1 MENANT
7 EKNEKSYSY
16 QHIEQWTKE
25 EVRQWTTEV
34 VKIDQKHAE
43 ILFNQDVTGFTLKV
57 MTKADFVEM
66 GIPHGPALQIMYF
79 LKNHDILAQGSDQAV
94 EQEGS
99 EQSLDGEGKDGEI
112 AEKECKKK
120 YGSFNSS
127 ILQDSKMGPIEDKK
141 AMKSAD
147 KENVSEKPLSSSQ
160 HPTGKMCMPY
170 PFDNFSDGTRYTQYN
185 ILNVPETGP
194 LNLIDPAHEFKLLT
208 NTEKALEEDIMMK
221 FSNEVFRFAAA
232 CMNSRTNGT
241 IHFGVSDNPHGE
253 IEGIKV
259 TKKDVYIDHLNTLIG
274 KYFNKQHI
282 SIAKACIRQPRFVEV
297 LLQNGTPS
305 DMFVIEIDVVPKHF
319 ICDTKYFCTNTYE
332 YKSKSWK
339 EAVFIR
345 DGASS
350 KNIQNTKEFKTFKH
364 TLTSLAESRKR
375 AEEEYNLKQK
385 KSMNEGLKLASLL
398 TGNRDSLDS
407 SYYDYYILVTNKCH
421 PSQTLH
427 LDFLQEI
434 KWFAV
439 LDFDFESEMNGVFK
453 TYKKNRNAKHYFP
466 DYYENKVDSISEQ
479 AEKLKL
485 HQETNWIF
493 CNGGSD
499 FKGNNKLPLDPTSWL
514 RDRAAGVRKMISFLS
529 HKDVKQ
535 NGKFLIVFLLLSTVE
550 DSVDP
555 LTETFMSFYQEL
567 KGLEYIVCICI
578 GAGTYQRWKDLL
590 HARGISEEAL
600 SNNCVSNLTL
610 EMVNGTIIKLNSV
623 TQSSERLLPSVG
635 HSTIL
640 LKKKED
646 SMAALEILCENEC
659 KDTGIE
665 KNADKFQN
673 FLKKREE
680 DFYRGGKVSWWNF
693 YFSSENYTSDFIR
706 RDSYEKLE
714 HLILSSSNSAN
725 QSPVKI
731 INLYHH
737 PGCGGTTLAM
747 HILWDLRKRF
757 RCAVLKNKPSDFGT
771 QLTTLLTC
779 GANDDTGYL
788 PVLLLVD
795 DFEEQENV
803 YFLQKE
809 IQAAITEKCIRYVT
823 PLVIILNCMRSQNP
837 DESSTINSLNSIS
850 LKHMLSEKEQ
860 RAFDQKL
867 KYIEKVHPNPDNF
880 YSFMIMKKNFDSQ
893 YIKNVVKHTLHN
905 LNTASKPA
913 QLVCYLTLLNSYV
926 KTSTVSISLCEE
938 FLGINSQEIGCSKDK
953 LIEKMGICSN
963 ILIYDQ
969 VHEYTRYKGLRIIH
983 PLIASHCLTEL
994 KLTYDLPKSEI
1005 TLQLLKEDLFY
1016 KTSLKQDKLI
1026 RDIQTLLITRQRK
1039 EHGDESDTLFSP
1051 LIEAIHREEKRG
1063 NVEYV
1068 LKQASARF
1076 EQNGYICQALARY
1089 FYIKERNFDSALY
1102 WAKAAKQRAQH
1113 NSYISDTVGQVFKSK
1128 LKYHVECKA
1137 KSAVLTAEELKYLLE
1152 LAENASQAFRESQ
1165 WQAENADNEQY
1176 LQHQKLKRKFQMY
1189 NTAGYQGEIETGLY
1203 VIDVL
1208 WHVPFFSKKDLQ
1220 CRKNMT
1226 KYLSGNSVLNVDNP
1240 NTERE
1245 MVKVLEHHSS
1255 FLCNL
1260 RSRLKRAFDF
1270 FEDYF
1275 VFFKTQTNEKEIVDT
1290 KLYEKVQERFT
1301 KYIEIF
1307 CNFSFELLKS
1317 KQVSK
1322 WPMSQYIEA
1331 YRDTLEASKAGS
1343 FSGILEYLY
1352 RNHRNADREIEDIVE
1367 AYAFLCEENAQA
1379 TLKDKQNLIL
1389 ANVVLNCIKPKS
1401 TKLYPS
1407 KVLRSLLLSILQ
1419 EVEPTSQRVE
1429 PFFLASLL
1437 LWPQDRKQ
1445 LNEDSRKMETFVKC
1459 LSESFKELYGTLHR
1473 SRQPLALFYLAK
1485 GSGLNRFVHKGKIDQ
1500 LFSSLSEQELNSLW
1514 QSGNI
1519 WKEKAVQDLLLPL
1532 DGRAEG
1538 KVIYVDYGSNETFRI
1553 PVQPVPSCLLKNG
1566 PNIERVSFYLGFSI
1580 AGLLAYNTQSLS
1592 LKQ

>member
-1 MENANT
+1 MENTNA
-7 EKNEKSYSY
+7 EKKEKSHSY
-16 QHIEQWTKE
+16 QHIGQWTKE
-25 EVRQWTTEV
+25 EVKQWATEV
-34 VKIDQKHAE
+34 IKIDQKYAE
-43 ILFNQDVTGFTLKV
+43 ILFKQAVTGSSLKLA
-57 MTKADFVEM
+57 TKADFVDM
-66 GIPHGPALQIMYF
+66 GIPHGPALEIIDF
-79 LKNHDILAQGSDQAV
+79 LKKHDILAQGSNQAV
-94 EQEGS
+94 EQEGT
-99 EQSLDGEGKDGEI
+99 EQSLDEGEDGEI
-112 AEKECKKK
+112 AKKECKKK
-120 YGSFNSS
+120 YQSLYSS
-127 ILQDSKMGPIEDKK
+127 ILHDSKTEPIEDKK
-141 AMKSAD
+141 AMKPAD
-147 KENVSEKPLSSSQ
+147 EQNASEKPLSSSQ

-170 PFDNFSDGTRYTQYN
+170 PFDNFSDGTRYIQYN

-241 IHFGVSDNPHGE
+241 IHFGVRDNPHGE
-253 IEGIKV
+253 IEGIEV
-259 TKKDVYIDHLNTLIG
+259 TKKEAYVDHFNKFIG
-274 KYFNKQHI
+274 KYFISNYT

-305 DMFVIEIDVVPKHF
+305 HRFVIEIDVVPSH
-319 ICDTKYFCTNTYE
+319 CHCGTKYFCTNTYE
-332 YKSKSWK
+332 YDSKCWIK
-339 EAVFIR
+339 TVFIR

-350 KNIQNTKEFKTFKH
+350 KNIKKTKEFETFKG
-364 TLTSLAESRKR
+364 TLTSLADSRKR
-375 AEEEYNLKQK
+375 AEEEHNLKQK
-385 KSMNEGLKLASLL
+385 KSMNEGLKLVSLL

-421 PSQTLH
+421 PSQTSH

-439 LDFDFESEMNGVFK
+439 LDFDSESEMNGVFK
-453 TYKKNRNAKHYFP
+453 TYKKNRNAKPHFP
-466 DYYENKVDSISEQ
+466 DYYENKVGSASEQ

-499 FKGNNKLPLDPTSWL
+499 FKGNNELPLDPTSWQ

-535 NGKFLIVFLLLSTVE
+535 SGKFLIVFLLLSTVE
-550 DSVDP
+550 DPADP
-555 LTETFMSFYQEL
+555 LTETFMTFYQEL
-567 KGLEYIVCICI
+567 KGLEYIVSICI

-600 SNNCVSNLTL
+600 SYKCVSNLTL
-610 EMVNGTIIKLNSV
+610 QMVNGTIIKLKSM
-623 TQSSERLLPSVG
+623 THSSERLLPSVG
-635 HSTIL
+635 HSTVL

-659 KDTGIE
+659 KNTGIE
-665 KNADKFQN
+665 EDADKFKN
-673 FLKKREE
+673 FLKEREE

-693 YFSSENYTSDFIR
+693 YFASENYTSDFIR

-714 HLILSSSNSAN
+714 HLIVSSFNSAN

-747 HILWDLRKRF
+747 HILWDLRKQF
-757 RCAVLKNKPSDFGT
+757 RCAVLKNKQSDLGT

-779 GANDDTGYL
+779 GANNDTGYL

-795 DFEEQENV
+795 DFEEEESI

-809 IQAAITEKCIRYVT
+809 IQAAIIEKCIPYVN

-837 DESSTINSLNSIS
+837 DENSRINSSNSIS
-850 LKHMLSEKEQ
+850 LKHILSEKEQ

-867 KYIEKVHPNPDNF
+867 KYIEKVHQNPDNF
-880 YSFMIMKKNFDSQ
+880 YAFMIMKKNFDTQ
-893 YIKNVVKHTLHN
+893 YIKKVVKNTLHN
-905 LNTASKPA
+905 LNTASKEA
-913 QLVCYLTLLNSYV
+913 QLVCYLTLLNAYV
-926 KTSTVSISLCEE
+926 RTSTVSISLCEE
-938 FLGINSQEIGCSKDK
+938 FLGINSREIGCSKDK
-953 LIEKMGICSN
+953 LIEKMKICSN

-1005 TLQLLKEDLFY
+1005 TLHLLKEDLFY
-1016 KTSLKQDKLI
+1016 KSSLKQDKLI
-1026 RDIQTLLITRQRK
+1026 RDTQTLLITRQRK

-1051 LIEAIHREEKRG
+1051 LIEAIHREEKSG
-1063 NVEYV
+1063 NVECV

-1076 EQNGYICQALARY
+1076 EQNAYICQALARY
-1089 FYIKERNFDSALY
+1089 FYIKERKFDSALY
-1102 WAKAAKQRAQH
+1102 WAKAAKQRAPH
-1113 NSYISDTVGQVFKSK
+1113 NSYISDTLGQVFKNK
-1128 LKYHVECKA
+1128 LRTAESKA
-1137 KSAVLTAEELKYLLE
+1137 KSAVLRAEELEYLLE
-1152 LAENASQAFRESQ
+1152 LAQNASNAFRESQ
-1165 WQAENADNEQY
+1165 QQAENAGNEQY
-1176 LQHQKLKRKFQMY
+1176 SHHQKFKRKFETY

-1208 WHVPFFSKKDLQ
+1208 RQVPFFRKDLQ
-1220 CRKNMT
+1220 CRKNMI
-1226 KYLSGNSVLNVDNP
+1226 KYLSGNTDLAVDN
-1240 NTERE
+1240 TEGE
-1245 MVKVLEHHSS
+1245 MVKVLECYTS

-1275 VFFKTQTNEKEIVDT
+1275 VFFKTQTNEKEVVDA

-1301 KYIEIF
+1301 KYKEIF
-1307 CNFSFELLKS
+1307 CDFSFEQLKS
-1317 KQVSK
+1317 QQVSK
-1322 WPMSQYIEA
+1322 WPMSQHIKA
-1331 YRDTLEASKAGS
+1331 YRDTVEASKAGS
-1343 FSGILEYLY
+1343 FSGILEYLH
-1352 RNHRNADREIEDIVE
+1352 RNHRNDDGEIEDIVE

-1389 ANVVLNCIKPKS
+1389 ANVVLNCIKPITANLYS
-1401 TKLYPS
+1401 KLE
-1407 KVLRSLLLSILQ
+1407 SLLLNILQ
-1419 EVEPTSQRVE
+1419 EVEPTSHCVE
-1429 PFFLASLL
+1429 PFFLASLFF
-1437 LWPQDRKQ
+1437 WPQNIKQ
-1445 LNEDSRKMETFVKC
+1445 LNEESSKMETFVRR

-1473 SRQPLALFYLAK
+1473 SRQPVALFYLAK

-1500 LFSSLSEQELNSLW
+1500 LFRSLSEQDLNSLW

-1519 WKEKAVQDLLLPL
+1519 WKEQAVQDLLLPL
-1532 DGRAEG
+1532 HGRAEG
-1538 KVIYVDYGSNETFRI
+1538 KVIYIDYGSNETFRI

-1566 PNIERVSFYLGFSI
+1566 PNIERVSFYLAFSI

-1592 LKQ
+1592 LRQ

>member
-1 MENANT
+1 MENENT
-7 EKNEKSYSY
+7 GKKEKSHSD
-16 QHIEQWTKE
+16 QHFEQWTKE
-25 EVRQWTTEV
+25 EVKQWATEV
-34 VKIDQKHAE
+34 VKIDQKYAE
-43 ILFNQDVTGFTLKV
+43 ILFNQDVTGFTLKL

-79 LKNHDILAQGSDQAV
+79 LKEHHILDKGSNQAV
-94 EQEGS
+94 EQEGTK
-99 EQSLDGEGKDGEI
+99 QSLDGEREDREI
-112 AEKECKKK
+112 AKKECKKK
-120 YGSFNSS
+120 YESFNSS
-127 ILQDSKMGPIEDKK
+127 ILQDSKTEPTGDKN
-141 AMKSAD
+141 AMKSVD
-147 KENVSEKPLSSSQ
+147 KEDVSEKPLPSSQ

-194 LNLIDPAHEFKLLT
+194 LNLIDPAHEFKLFT
-208 NTEKALEEDIMMK
+208 DTEKALEEDIMMK

-241 IHFGVSDNPHGE
+241 IHFGVRDNPHGE

-259 TKKDVYIDHLNTLIG
+259 TKKEAYIDHFNKFIG
-274 KYFNKQHI
+274 KYFNVKYL

-297 LLQNGTPS
+297 LLQNGIPS
-305 DMFVIEIDVVPKHF
+305 HMFVIEIDVVPKHF

-332 YKSKSWK
+332 YKSKRWQK
-339 EAVFIR
+339 AVFIR

-350 KNIQNTKEFKTFKH
+350 KNIQNTKAFETFKG
-364 TLTSLAESRKR
+364 TLTSLADSRKR
-375 AEEEYNLKQK
+375 AEEEYTLKQK
-385 KSMNEGLKLASLL
+385 KSMDEGLKLVSLL

-407 SYYDYYILVTNKCH
+407 SYYDYYILVTNKCN

-439 LDFDFESEMNGVFK
+439 LDFDFESERNGVFK
-453 TYKKNRNAKHYFP
+453 TYKKNRNAKLHFP
-466 DYYENKVDSISEQ
+466 DYYENEVGSVSEQ
-479 AEKLKL
+479 AKKLKL

-499 FKGNNKLPLDPTSWL
+499 FKGNNELPLDPTLWQ

-535 NGKFLIVFLLLSTVE
+535 SGKFLIVFLLLSTVE
-550 DSVDP
+550 DSGDP
-555 LTETFMSFYQEL
+555 LTETFMTFYQEL
-567 KGLEYIVCICI
+567 KGLEYMVCICI

-590 HARGISEEAL
+590 HARGIREEAL
-600 SNNCVSNLTL
+600 SNKCVSNLTL
-610 EMVNGTIIKLNSV
+610 EMVNGTIIKLKSE

-640 LKKKED
+640 LRKTED

-665 KNADKFQN
+665 KDADKFKN
-673 FLKKREE
+673 FLKEREE
-680 DFYRGGKVSWWNF
+680 VFYRGGKVSWWNF

-714 HLILSSSNSAN
+714 HLIVSSSKSAN

-747 HILWDLRKRF
+747 HTLWDLRKRF
-757 RCAVLKNKPSDFGT
+757 RCAVLKNKPSDFGN

-779 GANDDTGYL
+779 GANNNTGYL

-795 DFEEQENV
+795 DFEDQENV
-803 YFLQKE
+803 YSLQKD
-809 IQAAITEKCIRYVT
+809 IQMAITEKCIQYLT

-837 DESSTINSLNSIS
+837 DECSTINLLNSIS

-867 KYIEKVHPNPDNF
+867 KYIEKVHSNPDNF
-880 YSFMIMKKNFDSQ
+880 YSFMIMKKNFDPQ
-893 YIKNVVKHTLHN
+893 YIKNVVKNTLHN
-905 LNTASKPA
+905 LNTDSKPA

-926 KTSTVSISLCEE
+926 RTSTVSISLCEE
-938 FLGINSQEIGCSKDK
+938 FLGINSQEIGYSKDK

-963 ILIYDQ
+963 IVIYHQ
-969 VHEYTRYKGLRIIH
+969 VHEYARYKGLRIIH

-994 KLTYDLPKSEI
+994 KLTYDLHKSEI
-1005 TLQLLKEDLFY
+1005 TLKLLKEDLFY
-1016 KTSLKQDKLI
+1016 KTSLKHDKLI

-1051 LIEAIHREEKRG
+1051 LIEAIHREEKCDS
-1063 NVEYV
+1063 VEYV
-1068 LKQASARF
+1068 LKQASTRF
-1076 EQNGYICQALARY
+1076 EQNSYICQALARY
-1089 FYIKERNFDSALY
+1089 FYIKERNFDSALW
-1102 WAKAAKQRAQH
+1102 WAKEAKRKAPH
-1113 NSYISDTVGQVFKSK
+1113 NSYISDTLGQVFKSK
-1128 LKYHVECKA
+1128 LRYCVECKA
-1137 KSAVLTAEELKYLLE
+1137 KSTVLTAEELKYLLE

-1165 WQAENADNEQY
+1165 RQTEDACLQANADNEQY
-1176 LQHQKLKRKFQMY
+1176 LQHLKLKRKFQTY

-1220 CRKNMT
+1220 CRKNMK

-1245 MVKVLEHHSS
+1245 IFKVLERYSS
-1255 FLCNL
+1255 FLCSL

-1275 VFFKTQTNEKEIVDT
+1275 VFFKTQTNEKEIVDA
-1290 KLYEKVQERFT
+1290 KLYKKVQECFT
-1301 KYIEIF
+1301 KYTEIF
-1307 CNFSFELLKS
+1307 CDFTFEE
-1317 KQVSK
+1317 QVSK
-1322 WPMSQYIEA
+1322 CPMSLRIEA
-1331 YRDTLEASKAGS
+1331 YRGTMEAHKADS
-1343 FSGILEYLY
+1343 FSGILEYLQ
-1352 RNHRNADREIEDIVE
+1352 RNHSNADREIEDIVE
-1367 AYAFLCEENAQA
+1367 AYTFLYENAQA

-1401 TKLYPS
+1401 AKLHPPMM
-1407 KVLRSLLLSILQ
+1407 LRSLLLSILQ
-1419 EVEPTSQRVE
+1419 EVEPTSQCVE

-1437 LWPQDRKQ
+1437 FWPQYRKQ
-1445 LNEDSRKMETFVKC
+1445 LNEHSRKMETFVRR
-1459 LSESFKELYGTLHR
+1459 LSESFKELYGTLHC

-1485 GSGLNRFVHKGKIDQ
+1485 GSSLNRFVHKGKIDQ

-1519 WKEKAVQDLLLPL
+1519 WKEQAVQDLLLPL

-1538 KVIYVDYGSNETFRI
+1538 KDIYIDYGSNEIFRI
-1553 PVQPVPSCLLKNG
+1553 PVQPVPSCVLKNG

-1580 AGLLAYNTQSLS
+1580 AGLLAYNTQSL
-1592 LKQ
+1592 

>member
-1 MENANT
+1 MENANA
-7 EKNEKSYSY
+7 EKKEKSHSY

-25 EVRQWTTEV
+25 EVKQWATEV
-34 VKIDQKHAE
+34 VKIDQKYAE
-43 ILFNQDVTGFTLKV
+43 ILFNQAVTGSSLKLA
-57 MTKADFVEM
+57 TKADFVDM
-66 GIPHGPALQIMYF
+66 GIPHGPALAIMHF
-79 LKNHDILAQGSDQAV
+79 LKKHDILARGSDQAV
-94 EQEGS
+94 EQEGT
-99 EQSLDGEGKDGEI
+99 EQSLDGEGEDGEI
-112 AEKECKKK
+112 AKKECKKK
-120 YGSFNSS
+120 YQSFNSS
-127 ILQDSKMGPIEDKK
+127 ILQDSKTEPIEDKK
-141 AMKSAD
+141 AMKPAD
-147 KENVSEKPLSSSQ
+147 KENVSEKPPSSSQ
-160 HPTGKMCMPY
+160 HPTGKMCMPH
-170 PFDNFSDGTRYTQYN
+170 PFDNFSDGTRYIQYN

-221 FSNEVFRFAAA
+221 FCNEVFRFAAA

-241 IHFGVSDNPHGE
+241 IHFGVRDNPHGE
-253 IEGIKV
+253 IEGIEV
-259 TKKDVYIDHLNTLIG
+259 TKKEAYVDHFNKLIG
-274 KYFNKQHI
+274 KYFDKYYI
-282 SIAKACIRQPRFVEV
+282 SIAKACIREPRFVEV

-305 DMFVIEIDVVPKHF
+305 HRFVIEIDVVPNH
-319 ICDTKYFCTNTYE
+319 CNCGTKYFCTKTYE
-332 YKSKSWK
+332 YDSKSWK
-339 EAVFIR
+339 NTVFIR

-350 KNIQNTKEFKTFKH
+350 KNIENTKEFDTFKG
-364 TLTSLAESRKR
+364 TLTFLADSRKR
-375 AEEEYNLKQK
+375 AEEKYNLKQK
-385 KSMNEGLKLASLL
+385 KSMNEGLKLVSLL
-398 TGNRDSLDS
+398 TGNRDSLDG

-421 PSQTLH
+421 PSQTSH

-439 LDFDFESEMNGVFK
+439 LDFDSESEMNGVLK
-453 TYKKNRNAKHYFP
+453 TYKNNRNAKLHFP
-466 DYYENKVDSISEQ
+466 DYFENKVGSVSEQ
-479 AEKLKL
+479 AGKLKL

-499 FKGNNKLPLDPTSWL
+499 FKGNNELPLDPTSWQ

-535 NGKFLIVFLLLSTVE
+535 SGKFLTVFLLLSTVE
-550 DSVDP
+550 DPADP
-555 LTETFMSFYQEL
+555 LTETFMTFYQEL
-567 KGLEYIVCICI
+567 KGLEYMVCICI
-578 GAGTYQRWKDLL
+578 GADTYQRWKDLL

-600 SNNCVSNLTL
+600 SEKCVSNLTL
-610 EMVNGTIIKLNSV
+610 QMVNGTIIKLTSM
-623 TQSSERLLPSVG
+623 THSSERLLPSVG

-640 LKKKED
+640 IKKEED

-665 KNADKFQN
+665 EDADKFKN
-673 FLKKREE
+673 FLKEREE

-714 HLILSSSNSAN
+714 HLIVSSFNSAN

-757 RCAVLKNKPSDFGT
+757 RCAVLKDKKSDFGT

-779 GANDDTGYL
+779 GANNNTGYL

-795 DFEEQENV
+795 DFEEEDYV

-809 IQAAITEKCIRYVT
+809 IQAAITEKCIPYVN

-837 DESSTINSLNSIS
+837 DENARINSSNSIS
-850 LKHMLSEKEQ
+850 LKHILSEKEQ

-867 KYIEKVHPNPDNF
+867 KYIEKVHQNPDNF
-880 YSFMIMKKNFDSQ
+880 YSFMIMKKNFDPQ
-893 YIKNVVKHTLHN
+893 YIKKVVKNTLHN
-905 LNTASKPA
+905 LNTASKEA
-913 QLVCYLTLLNSYV
+913 QLVCYLTLLNAYV
-926 KTSTVSISLCEE
+926 RTSTVSISLCEE
-938 FLGINSQEIGCSKDK
+938 FLGINSREIGCSKDK
-953 LIEKMGICSN
+953 LIEKMKICSN

-969 VHEYTRYKGLRIIH
+969 VHEYLTYKGLRVIH

-1005 TLQLLKEDLFY
+1005 TLQLLKEDSFY
-1016 KTSLKQDKLI
+1016 KTSSQQDKLT

-1051 LIEAIHREEKRG
+1051 LIEAIHREEKSD
-1063 NVEYV
+1063 NVECV

-1089 FYIKERNFDSALY
+1089 FYIKERKFDPALY

-1113 NSYISDTVGQVFKSK
+1113 NSYISDTLGQVFKSK
-1128 LKYHVECKA
+1128 LRYYAERKA
-1137 KSAVLTAEELKYLLE
+1137 KSAVLTAEELEYLLE
-1152 LAENASQAFRESQ
+1152 LAQNASQAFRESQ
-1165 WQAENADNEQY
+1165 QQAENAHNEKY
-1176 LQHQKLKRKFQMY
+1176 SRHQKFKRKFETY

-1203 VIDVL
+1203 VIDIL
-1208 WHVPFFSKKDLQ
+1208 WQVPFFKKKDLQ

-1226 KYLSGNSVLNVDNP
+1226 KYLSGNSDLNVDNP
-1240 NTERE
+1240 NTKSEIF
-1245 MVKVLEHHSS
+1245 KVLERYSS

-1275 VFFKTQTNEKEIVDT
+1275 VFFKTQVNEKEVVDA
-1290 KLYEKVQERFT
+1290 KLYEKVQERFA
-1301 KYIEIF
+1301 KYKEIF
-1307 CNFSFELLKS
+1307 CDFSFEQLKS

-1322 WPMSQYIEA
+1322 WPMSLHIEA
-1331 YRDTLEASKAGS
+1331 YRDTVEASKAGS
-1343 FSGILEYLY
+1343 FSGILEYLH
-1352 RNHRNADREIEDIVE
+1352 RNHRNADREIEDVVE
-1367 AYAFLCEENAQA
+1367 AYTFLCEENAQA
-1379 TLKDKQNLIL
+1379 TQQDKQNFIL

-1401 TKLYPS
+1401 PKLYP
-1407 KVLRSLLLSILQ
+1407 KKLKSLLQNILQ
-1419 EVEPTSQRVE
+1419 EVEPTSQCVE

-1437 LWPQDRKQ
+1437 FWPQNVKQ
-1445 LNEDSRKMETFVKC
+1445 LNEDSSKMETFVGR
-1459 LSESFKELYGTLHR
+1459 LNESFKELYGTLHR
-1473 SRQPLALFYLAK
+1473 SRQPVALFYLAK

-1500 LFSSLSEQELNSLW
+1500 LFVSHSEQDLNSLW

-1519 WKEKAVQDLLLPL
+1519 WKEQAVQDLLLPL
-1532 DGRAEG
+1532 HGRTED
-1538 KVIYVDYGSNETFRI
+1538 KIIYIDYGSNETFRI
-1553 PVQPVPSCLLKNG
+1553 PVQPVPSCISKNG
-1566 PNIERVSFYLGFSI
+1566 PNVERVSFYLGFSI
-1580 AGLLAYNTQSLS
+1580 AGLLAYNTQSL
-1592 LKQ
+1592 

>member
-7 EKNEKSYSY
+7 EKNEKSHSY

-25 EVRQWTTEV
+25 EVKQWATED
-34 VKIDQKHAE
+34 VKIDQKYAE
-43 ILFNQDVTGFTLKV
+43 ILFNQDVTGFTLKL
-57 MTKADFVEM
+57 MNKADFVEM
-66 GIPHGPALQIMYF
+66 GIPHGPALQIVYF
-79 LKNHDILAQGSDQAV
+79 LKKHDILGKGSNQAV
-94 EQEGS
+94 EQEGT
-99 EQSLDGEGKDGEI
+99 EQSLDGEEDGEI
-112 AEKECKKK
+112 AKKECKKK

-127 ILQDSKMGPIEDKK
+127 ILQDSKREPIEDKK

-208 NTEKALEEDIMMK
+208 NTEKALEEEIMMK

-241 IHFGVSDNPHGE
+241 IHFGVHDNPHGE

-259 TKKDVYIDHLNTLIG
+259 TKKEAYVAHLNKFIG
-274 KYFNKQHI
+274 KYFNEQYT
-282 SIAKACIRQPRFVEV
+282 SIAKACIREPRFVEV
-297 LLQNGTPS
+297 LLQNGAPS
-305 DMFVIEIDVVPKHF
+305 QRFVIEIDVVPKHCF
-319 ICDTKYFCTNTYE
+319 CDTKYFCTNTYE

-339 EAVFIR
+339 KAVFIR

-350 KNIQNTKEFKTFKH
+350 KNIQNTKEFETFKG
-364 TLTSLAESRKR
+364 TLAPLADSRKR
-375 AEEEYNLKQK
+375 VEEEYNLKQK
-385 KSMNEGLKLASLL
+385 KSMNEGLKLVSLL

-421 PSQTLH
+421 PSQTSH

-453 TYKKNRNAKHYFP
+453 TYKKNRNAKLHFP
-466 DYYENKVDSISEQ
+466 DHYENKVGSVSEQ

-499 FKGNNKLPLDPTSWL
+499 FKGNNELPLDPASWQ

-535 NGKFLIVFLLLSTVE
+535 SGKFLIVFLLLSTVE
-550 DSVDP
+550 DSADP
-555 LTETFMSFYQEL
+555 ITETFMAFYQEL
-567 KGLEYIVCICI
+567 KGLEYMVCICI

-590 HARGISEEAL
+590 QARSISEEAL
-600 SNNCVSNLTL
+600 SNKCVSNLTL
-610 EMVNGTIIKLNSV
+610 QMVNGTIIKLKSV

-635 HSTIL
+635 HSTVL
-640 LKKKED
+640 LKKQED

-665 KNADKFQN
+665 KDADKFKN
-673 FLKKREE
+673 FQKEREE

-714 HLILSSSNSAN
+714 HLIVSSSNSVN

-757 RCAVLKNKPSDFGT
+757 RCAVLKNKPTDFGT

-795 DFEEQENV
+795 DFEDQENV

-837 DESSTINSLNSIS
+837 DESSTINFLNSVS
-850 LKHMLSEKEQ
+850 LKHKLSEKEQ

-867 KYIEKVHPNPDNF
+867 KCIEKVHTNPDNF
-880 YSFMIMKKNFDSQ
+880 YSFMIMKKNFDQQ
-893 YIKNVVKHTLHN
+893 YIEKVVKNTLHN
-905 LNTASKPA
+905 LNTASKSA

-926 KTSTVSISLCEE
+926 RTSTVSISLCEE

-969 VHEYTRYKGLRIIH
+969 VHEYGRYKGLRIIH

-1016 KTSLKQDKLI
+1016 ETSLKQDKLI

-1051 LIEAIHREEKRG
+1051 LIEAIHREEKCG
-1063 NVEYV
+1063 NVESV
-1068 LKQASARF
+1068 LNQASARF
-1076 EQNGYICQALARY
+1076 EQNAYICQALARY
-1089 FYIKERNFDSALY
+1089 FYIKARKFDSALY

-1113 NSYISDTVGQVFKSK
+1113 NSYISDTLGQVFKSK
-1128 LKYHVECKA
+1128 LRHCAECKA
-1137 KSAVLTAEELKYLLE
+1137 KSAVLTAEELKHLLE
-1152 LAENASQAFRESQ
+1152 LADSASQAFRESQ
-1165 WQAENADNEQY
+1165 WQAENADNEQN
-1176 LQHQKLKRKFQMY
+1176 LQHQKLKRKFQTY

-1220 CRKNMT
+1220 CRKKMA
-1226 KYLSGNSVLNVDNP
+1226 KYLSGNSVLNVDSP
-1240 NTERE
+1240 NTESE
-1245 MVKVLEHHSS
+1245 MFKVLERYSS

-1275 VFFKTQTNEKEIVDT
+1275 VFFKTQTNEKEIVEA

-1301 KYIEIF
+1301 KYREIF
-1307 CNFSFELLKS
+1307 CDFSFEQLKS

-1331 YRDTLEASKAGS
+1331 YRDTVEASKAGS
-1343 FSGILEYLY
+1343 FSGILEYLH

-1379 TLKDKQNLIL
+1379 TLKDKQNFIL

-1401 TKLYPS
+1401 TKLQPS
-1407 KVLRSLLLSILQ
+1407 KVLRSQLLSILQ
-1419 EVEPTSQRVE
+1419 EVERTSQCVE

-1437 LWPQDRKQ
+1437 FWPQNRKQ
-1445 LNEDSRKMETFVKC
+1445 LNEDSRKMETFVRR
-1459 LSESFKELYGTLHR
+1459 LSESFRELYGTLHR

-1519 WKEKAVQDLLLPL
+1519 WKEQAVQDLLLPL

-1580 AGLLAYNTQSLS
+1580 AGLLAYNTQNL
-1592 LKQ
+1592 